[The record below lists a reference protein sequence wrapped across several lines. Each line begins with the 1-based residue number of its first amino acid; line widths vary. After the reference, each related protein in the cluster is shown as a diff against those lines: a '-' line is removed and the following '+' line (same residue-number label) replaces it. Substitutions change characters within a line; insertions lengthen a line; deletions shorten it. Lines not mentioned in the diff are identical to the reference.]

1 MPDSIYLQDSTRF
14 SSFIIAMLTVFS
26 LFGRRSIAECGSRLV
41 QLKADPGLSLGMPPS
56 MIVLVCWMPSYFMS
70 GNSRTFQPSLLSGT
84 RRMDTGHLLR
94 LRRLPPC
101 VTRTLNSTA
110 WTWGVSLTRRAIR
123 RLFGM
128 QSSNMSPISTTDAD
142 PLGLAYSL
150 NQPPEMMPLLP
161 PKLLIRSA
169 AAEDHRTQPTKRST
183 GTKVRPLSTTGLA
196 AFTARNMSSAE
207 AIGC

>member
-1 MPDSIYLQDSTRF
+1 
-14 SSFIIAMLTVFS
+14 
-26 LFGRRSIAECGSRLV
+26 
-41 QLKADPGLSLGMPPS
+41 
-56 MIVLVCWMPSYFMS
+56 MPSYIIS

-84 RRMDTGHLLR
+84 RRRDTGHLVR
-94 LRRLPPC
+94 LRRLLPC
-101 VTRTLNSTA
+101 ITRTPNSTA

-128 QSSNMSPISTTDAD
+128 QSSNTSPISMADAD

-150 NQPPEMMPLLP
+150 NQPPGMMPKP
-161 PKLLIRSA
+161 QKLLIRSA

-183 GTKVRPLSTTGLA
+183 GMKVRPLSTTGLA
-196 AFTARNMSSAE
+196 ASTPRNMSSAE